1 MAVKKVSKHNSL
13 SNIKAQREI
22 LQRTIAEGVLPSTIN
37 EWQYQ
42 ELAAFLSV
50 EHMYATGQLTEGS
63 FSESALYGYVI
74 ALQHVR
80 ELLGSMTTT
89 TQE

>member
-42 ELAAFLSV
+42 ELSAVLSV
-50 EHMYATGQLTEGS
+50 EYMYASGTLTDAGY
-63 FSESALYGYVI
+63 SESAMYGYVM

-80 ELLGSMTTT
+80 EILGTMSSNIT
-89 TQE
+89 E